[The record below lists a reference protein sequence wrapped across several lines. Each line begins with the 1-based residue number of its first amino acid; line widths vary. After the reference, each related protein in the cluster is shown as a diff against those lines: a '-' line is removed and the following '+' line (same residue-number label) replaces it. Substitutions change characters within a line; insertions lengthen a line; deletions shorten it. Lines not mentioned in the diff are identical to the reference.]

1 MFENNQYVG
10 LFVEKVKLELLSVHM
25 YMYLINMLYLFVWK

>member
-10 LFVEKVKLELLSVHM
+10 LFVEKVKLELLLVHM
-25 YMYLINMLYLFVWK
+25 YMHLINMLCLFV